1 MLVLFVV
8 ERFICFD
15 RNIFCKRVHCSSS
28 NTVTTANWIQLTVV
42 RNLTTVTLQ
51 SYLLSCSCKVF
62 SADMFLDALNK
73 YGRWWAIT
81 VAQKVTFFHCIVRPT
96 VQTLSHEK
104 LLMDSLSC
112 ETHSWCVTPWML
124 EKDLWAQPEISFQIS
139 GVKSLATTDAD
150 MKVCE
155 FAQNRLSGSIL

>member
-1 MLVLFVV
+1 MLFCLWLKDSFALIETFSVREYTVLLQ
-8 ERFICFD
+8 
-15 RNIFCKRVHCSSS
+15 
-28 NTVTTANWIQLTVV
+28 TLTTANWIQLTVV

-51 SYLLSCSCKVF
+51 SYLLSCSCKAF
-62 SADMFLDALNK
+62 SADMFLLCSSKSD
-73 YGRWWAIT
+73 
-81 VAQKVTFFHCIVRPT
+81 FFHCIVRPT

-112 ETHSWCVTPWML
+112 ETHSWCITPWML